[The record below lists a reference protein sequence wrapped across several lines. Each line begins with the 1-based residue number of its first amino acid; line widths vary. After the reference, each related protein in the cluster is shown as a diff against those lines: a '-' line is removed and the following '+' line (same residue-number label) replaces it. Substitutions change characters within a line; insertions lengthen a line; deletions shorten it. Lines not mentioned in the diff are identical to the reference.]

1 MSPVQVSQFA
11 EKGVQRPR
19 LPTVGEGGYSSG
31 DPPPVAGLD
40 PRESTSHSWDTGS
53 LWVNA
58 STRCV
63 ARYSQGTWQGC
74 LFLMSE
80 SCLATEPLQS
90 RLVSDEKKKK
100 KKGTGVLNKTK

>member
-1 MSPVQVSQFA
+1 MQVSQLA

-40 PRESTSHSWDTGS
+40 PCESPSHSRMS
-53 LWVNA
+53 A
-58 STRCV
+58 SARCAV
-63 ARYSQGTWQGC
+63 RYTQGTWQGC
-74 LFLMSE
+74 LFLMSD
-80 SCLATEPLQS
+80 SRLATEPPPPLQS